1 MTDIFKIAG
10 IGLAG
15 GMLSLFLKEYRRE
28 YAVLT
33 ALLTAAALLFPAVNI
48 LSSVVRQFS
57 SLADMTGIRH
67 EYIEVI
73 LKTVGIAYIAEFAA
87 QVLKDAEQGA
97 IASKVELAGKAMILY
112 ITFPVIKNFLEVCIN
127 AVNGI

>member
-15 GMLSLFLKEYRRE
+15 GMLALFLKNYRKE
-28 YAVLT
+28 YAVPV
-33 ALLTAAALLFPAVNI
+33 ALVTAAALLFPAINM
-48 LSSVVRQFS
+48 LSGVVSEFT
-57 SLADMTGIRH
+57 SLANMTGIRY

-73 LKTVGIAYIAEFAA
+73 MKTVGIAYIAEFAA

-97 IASKVELAGKAMILY
+97 IASKVELAGKAAILY
-112 ITFPVIKNFLEVCIN
+112 ITFPIITEFLEVCID
-127 AVNGI
+127 AVNSI

>member
-15 GMLSLFLKEYRRE
+15 GMLALFLKNYRKE
-28 YAVLT
+28 YAVLV
-33 ALLTAAALLFPAVNI
+33 ALVTAAALLFPAVNM
-48 LSSVVRQFS
+48 LSDVVRKFS
-57 SLADMTGIRH
+57 SLANMTGIRY

-73 LKTVGIAYIAEFAA
+73 MKTIGIAYIAEFAA

-97 IASKVELAGKAMILY
+97 IASKVELCGKAAILF
-112 ITFPVIKNFLEVCIN
+112 ITFPIITEFLEVCID
-127 AVNGI
+127 AVNSI

>member
-15 GMLSLFLKEYRRE
+15 GMLALFLKSYRKE
-28 YAVLT
+28 YAILV
-33 ALLTAAALLFPAVNI
+33 ALVTAAALLFPAVNM
-48 LSSVVRQFS
+48 LSNVVSEFA
-57 SLADMTGIRH
+57 SLANMTGIRY

-73 LKTVGIAYIAEFAA
+73 MKTVGIAYIAEFAA

-97 IASKVELAGKAMILY
+97 IASKVELFGKAAILY
-112 ITFPVIKNFLEVCIN
+112 ITFPIITEFLEVCID
-127 AVNGI
+127 AVNSV

>member
-15 GMLSLFLKEYRRE
+15 GMLALILISYSKEYAILVE
-28 YAVLT
+28 LV
-33 ALLTAAALLFPAVNI
+33 TAAALLFPAVNM
-48 LSSVVRQFS
+48 LSNVVSEFA
-57 SLADMTGIRH
+57 SLANMTGIRY

-73 LKTVGIAYIAEFAA
+73 MKTVGIAYIAEFAA

-97 IASKVELAGKAMILY
+97 IASKVELFGKAAILY
-112 ITFPVIKNFLEVCIN
+112 ITFPIITEFLEVCID
-127 AVNGI
+127 AVNSI